1 MVTRRQIVDE
11 ARKWVGTPFRHQ
23 GRERGKA
30 VDCVGLAL
38 CVGDDLI
45 LSDVQGMP
53 FLRSDYLNYGPQP
66 VGRFVH
72 EECKRRLVNL
82 ALLDAS
88 GKLVALPGQPM
99 IHGNGPHFLDV
110 GNLLTLRV
118 PSVPCH
124 VAIVSDI
131 LGGLGIIHAYAG
143 SDKVVEHVLNTKW
156 LKRIE
161 GVFQFPGT
169 W

>member
-1 MVTRRQIVDE
+1 MVTRKQVAEE
-11 ARKWVGTPFRHQ
+11 ARKWLGTPFRHQ
-23 GRERGKA
+23 GRKRGKA
-30 VDCVGLAL
+30 VDCVGVAL
-38 CVGDDLI
+38 CVGEDLC

-82 ALLDAS
+82 ALLDGS

-99 IHGNGPHFLDV
+99 IHGTGPHFLDV
-110 GNLLTLRV
+110 ADILTLRA

-124 VAIVSDI
+124 VAIVTDI
-131 LGGLGIIHAYAG
+131 FGGLGIIHAY
-143 SDKVVEHVLNTKW
+143 SPVEKVVEHTLSTKW

-161 GVFQFPGT
+161 GVFSFPGVE
-169 W
+169 